1 MKRPRSQ
8 KLHPLPP
15 RARVTPTSVKSMT
28 FCDIDAFADDV
39 VFSRVLRDS
48 MTHYVGRSVGRS
60 IGPR

>member
-39 VFSRVLRDS
+39 VFSRVLRY
-48 MTHYVGRSVGRS
+48 TLPCRSVGPSVRRS
-60 IGPR
+60 HF